1 MTAAEDDAG
10 QSVDADQA
18 AELHEAVASPS
29 DVGEPTD
36 TIVIAIDY
44 AIIQHFS
51 QHLYG
56 SPNKAV
62 EELVANG
69 FDALAS
75 MVDVWV
81 PGPQVADSVLVW
93 DDGQSMGVDGLKSL
107 WEIARSPKSRIPNRQ
122 VTGTIDGHK
131 ITRDMIGKFG
141 IGKLASYAVGDRIT
155 HFCRTQ
161 DGYLVVSV
169 DYVKVLDEQRGN
181 EPYATEVR
189 RLTTDQAHEAVA
201 ALFVAPPT
209 DLDELLRR
217 PTWTLA
223 QISSLRNDIDLK
235 PGRLSWVIGNGMP
248 LRPDFEVRVNG
259 QPVTAKLSKNA
270 KETWDLS
277 TPSLTRA
284 IASVWHDAVRDVDG
298 DSSGVLQLGPSMSG
312 CLPPA
317 PKKAVGDTT
326 ITARTSDEI
335 ADTVVRFPHLGDVRV
350 TVRLYADSLLAKK
363 DEDRPRTHGFFV
375 MVRGRLVNS
384 EDELLFL
391 KDPSFTSFYRTQ
403 FVIQADGLDEDL
415 LADRERFRRSSQASQ
430 ELALLQKALNSA
442 ARSYFEKQDPVDAQK
457 ASAVSLL
464 PLDNRELYRQPLT
477 ALLLARD
484 ELGADGADFSDPQ
497 VRRVNATESY
507 PLSDLDTGQ
516 GDFLVNQDHPLF
528 AAVRAEAGSG
538 GAAQRFFRIFDV
550 FAVGERLLEGHLYDL
565 GLSPEQVQNVSD
577 WRDRLLRAL
586 ATRYALA
593 GEEVLAEV
601 HNASYKGDAPFEKAL
616 AKLFRLMGFDALRDG
631 ASGAKDVLTVAPA
644 GPDHYTFTVEAKGSQ
659 GAVKNIAAAIAG
671 GASHRDKVDADHALV
686 VAREFAG
693 FERPRE
699 EGVAILAECTSVGR
713 VSIITL
719 EVLVDLYRA
728 VQDFSYPLAVLLPV
742 LQVVES
748 PDDKKARVAKLVD
761 PLTSF
766 DFSGAL
772 DQIWQE
778 QRGRAAKDVVSYRP
792 LWQASDQDIPLK
804 EYETKLLAL
813 DSLSGGLVVVN
824 TTNETAY
831 LRQSPEL
838 IAARIVK
845 ALASQTARA
854 ADACDDAEEDRSV
867 GQ

>member
-1 MTAAEDDAG
+1 MTTSEHDAAAGALSAQTTVPDAAPAELG
-10 QSVDADQA
+10 QA
-18 AELHEAVASPS
+18 A
-29 DVGEPTD
+29 D

-69 FDALAS
+69 FDALAG

-81 PGPQVADSVLVW
+81 PGPEVADSVLVW
-93 DDGQSMGVDGLKSL
+93 DDGQSMGIDGLKSL
-107 WEIARSPKSRIPNRQ
+107 WEIARSPKSRVPNRQ
-122 VTGTIDGHK
+122 VTGSIDGHQV
-131 ITRDMIGKFG
+131 TRDMIGKFG

-155 HFCRTQ
+155 HFCRSSV
-161 DGYLVVSV
+161 GYLVASV
-169 DYVKVLDEQRGN
+169 DYVEVLDEERGN
-181 EPYATEVR
+181 TPYATSVR
-189 RLTTDQAHEAVA
+189 RLTAEQASEAVA
-201 ALFVAPPT
+201 ALFVSPP
-209 DLDELLRR
+209 DNLDELLAR

-223 QISSLRNDIDLK
+223 QISGLRPEVDLK

-248 LRPDFEVRVNG
+248 LRPDFAVRVNG
-259 QPVTAKLSKNA
+259 EPVTAKLSKDA

-277 TPSLTRA
+277 TPSLNRA
-284 IASVWHDAVRDVDG
+284 VASVWHDAVREG
-298 DSSGVLQLGPSMSG
+298 DAEGVLEVGPSMSG
-312 CLPPA
+312 SIPAA
-317 PKKAVGDTT
+317 PKKAVGGLAVTV
-326 ITARTSDEI
+326 RTSDEMP
-335 ADTVVRFPHLGDVRV
+335 DTVVRFPHLGDVGV
-350 TVRLYADSLLAKK
+350 NIRLYSDSLLAKK
-363 DEDRPRTHGFFV
+363 GEDRPRTHGFFV

-403 FVIQADGLDEDL
+403 FVVHADGLDEDL
-415 LADRERFRRSSQASQ
+415 LADRERLKRSSPASG

-442 ARSYFEKQDPVDAQK
+442 ARSYFEKQDPVDAK
-457 ASAVSLL
+457 KGSAVSLL

-477 ALLLARD
+477 ALLLARE

-497 VRRVNATESY
+497 VRRVNATEGS
-507 PLSDLDTGQ
+507 PLSDLDTAK

-538 GAAQRFFRIFDV
+538 AAAQRFFRIFDV

-565 GLSPEQVQNVSD
+565 GLSLEQVQNVSD

-601 HNASYKGDAPFEKAL
+601 RNASYKGDAPFEKAL
-616 AKLFRLMGFDALRDG
+616 AKLFRIMGFDASHDG

-644 GPDHYTFTVEAKGSQ
+644 GPEHYTFTVEAKGSQ
-659 GAVKNIAAAIAG
+659 GAVENVPAAIAG
-671 GASHRDKVDADHALV
+671 GASHRDKVKADHALV

-693 FERPRE
+693 FKKPRKD
-699 EGVAILAECTSVGR
+699 GVAILDECTSTKR
-713 VSIITL
+713 ISIITL
-719 EVLVDLYRA
+719 DVLIDLYRA

-742 LQVVES
+742 LQAVES
-748 PDDKKARVAKLVD
+748 PDDKKTRVAKLVD
-761 PLTSF
+761 PLMSF
-766 DFSGAL
+766 DFSGVL
-772 DQIWQE
+772 DRIWQE
-778 QRGRAAKDVVSYRP
+778 QRGRAAKDVVAYRP
-792 LWQASDQDIPLK
+792 LWQDADEGITLK

-813 DSLSGGLVVVN
+813 ETLSGGLVVVN

-838 IAARIVK
+838 VVARIVK

-854 ADACDDAEEDRSV
+854 SGGDDGAETDSV
-867 GQ
+867 AGQ

>member
-1 MTAAEDDAG
+1 MTTSEGDATEGAVTAALP
-10 QSVDADQA
+10 VADGAPASPELGQA
-18 AELHEAVASPS
+18 A
-29 DVGEPTD
+29 D
-36 TIVIAIDY
+36 TIVIEIDY

-69 FDALAS
+69 FDALAGV
-75 MVDVWV
+75 VDVWV
-81 PGPQVADSVLVW
+81 PGPEVADSVLVW

-107 WEIARSPKSRIPNRQ
+107 WEIARSPKSRVPDRR
-122 VTGTIDGHK
+122 VTGAINGHQV
-131 ITRDMIGKFG
+131 TRDMIGKFG

-155 HFCRTQ
+155 HFCRSS
-161 DGYLVVSV
+161 DGYLVASV
-169 DYVKVLDEQRGN
+169 DYVRVLDEERGKQ
-181 EPYATEVR
+181 PYATSVR
-189 RLTTDQAHEAVA
+189 RLTAEEARDAVA
-201 ALFVAPPT
+201 ALFISPP
-209 DLDELLRR
+209 DNLDELLAR

-223 QISSLRNDIDLK
+223 QISSLRPEVDLK

-248 LRPDFEVRVNG
+248 LRPDFAVRVNG
-259 QPVTAKLSKNA
+259 APVTAKLSKDA
-270 KETWDLS
+270 KETWDLA
-277 TPSLTRA
+277 TPALNRA
-284 IASVWHDAVRDVDG
+284 IASVWHDAVRDG
-298 DSSGVLQLGPSMSG
+298 DAAGVLEVGPSMSG
-312 CLPPA
+312 SIPPA
-317 PKKAVGDTT
+317 PKKAPDGAAV
-326 ITARTSDEI
+326 AVRTSDEI
-335 ADTVVRFPHLGDVRV
+335 PDTAVRFPHLGDVRV
-350 TVRLYADSLLAKK
+350 SVRLYADSLLPKK
-363 DEDRPRTHGFFV
+363 GEDRPRTHGFFV

-403 FVIQADGLDEDL
+403 FVVHADALDEDL
-415 LADRERFRRSSQASQ
+415 LADRERLKRSSPASE

-457 ASAVSLL
+457 ASAISLL

-484 ELGADGADFSDPQ
+484 ELGAEGADFSDPQ
-497 VRRVNATESY
+497 VRRVNATEGSA
-507 PLSDLDTGQ
+507 LSDLDTTQ
-516 GDFLVNQDHPLF
+516 GDFVVNQDHPLF
-528 AAVRAEAGSG
+528 AAVRAEAGSSA
-538 GAAQRFFRIFDV
+538 AAQRFFRIFDV

-565 GLSPEQVQNVSD
+565 GLSLEQVQNVSG

-593 GEEVLAEV
+593 GEEVIAEV
-601 HNASYKGDAPFEKAL
+601 RNASYKGDAPFEKAL
-616 AKLFRLMGFDALRDG
+616 AKLFRIMGFDASRDG

-644 GPDHYTFTVEAKGSQ
+644 GPEHYTFTVEAKGSQ
-659 GAVKNIAAAIAG
+659 GAVENVPAAIAG
-671 GASHRDKVDADHALV
+671 GASHRDKVKADHALV

-693 FERPRE
+693 FKKPRK
-699 EGVAILAECTSVGR
+699 EGVAILDECTSTGR
-713 VSIITL
+713 ISIITL
-719 EVLVDLYRA
+719 DVLIDLYRA

-766 DFSGAL
+766 DFRDVL
-772 DQIWQE
+772 DRIWQE
-778 QRGRAAKDVVSYRP
+778 PRGRAAKDVVSYRP
-792 LWQASDQDIPLK
+792 LWQDAGQGITLK

-813 DSLSGGLVVVN
+813 ETLSGGLVVVN

-838 IAARIVK
+838 VVARIVK

-854 ADACDDAEEDRSV
+854 ADSDDGSGADPAAAP
-867 GQ
+867 

>member
-10 QSVDADQA
+10 QSAVRSGGAAPEDVPVIADLGQPA
-18 AELHEAVASPS
+18 
-29 DVGEPTD
+29 D

-69 FDALAS
+69 FDALAR

-81 PGPQVADSVLVW
+81 PGPQVDDSVLVW

-107 WEIARSPKSRIPNRQ
+107 WEIARSPKSRVPNRQ
-122 VTGTIDGHK
+122 VTGTVDGHT

-155 HFCRTQ
+155 HFCRSQ
-161 DGYLVVSV
+161 DGYLVASV
-169 DYVKVLDEQRGN
+169 YYVDVLDEQRGR
-181 EPYATEVR
+181 EAYTTPVR
-189 RLTTDQAHEAVA
+189 RLTEEQAREAVT
-201 ALFVAPPT
+201 ALFVSPPPN
-209 DLDELLRR
+209 LDQLLAR

-223 QISSLRNDIDLK
+223 QISSLREDVDLK

-248 LRPDFEVRVNG
+248 LRPDFGVRVNNE
-259 QPVTAKLSKNA
+259 PVTAKLSKNA

-277 TPSLTRA
+277 TVSMTRA
-284 IASVWHDAVRDVDG
+284 IASVWHDAVRDG
-298 DSSGVLQLGPSMSG
+298 DASGVLEIGPSMSG
-312 CLPPA
+312 CLPA
-317 PKKAVGDTT
+317 LRKGVGESAGAV
-326 ITARTSDEI
+326 RTSDEI
-335 ADTVVRFPHLGDVRV
+335 SDTVVRFPHLGDVRV

-415 LADRERFRRSSQASQ
+415 LADRERLKRSSLASQ

-497 VRRVNATESY
+497 VRRVNATENNV
-507 PLSDLDTGQ
+507 LSDLDAVQ

-528 AAVRAEAGSG
+528 AAVRAEAGGG
-538 GAAQRFFRIFDV
+538 GAAQRFLRVFDV
-550 FAVGERLLEGHLYDL
+550 FAVGERLLEGHLYDM
-565 GLSPEQVQNVSD
+565 GLSPEQVANVSQ

-586 ATRYALA
+586 ATRYSLA

-601 HNASYKGDAPFEKAL
+601 HNASHKGDAPFEKAL
-616 AKLFRLMGFDALRDG
+616 AKLFRLMGFDASRDG
-631 ASGAKDVLTVAPA
+631 ASGAKDVLTVAPV

-659 GAVKNIAAAIAG
+659 GPVENVPAAIAG
-671 GASHRDKVDADHALV
+671 GASHRDKVKADHALV

-693 FERPRE
+693 FKRPRK
-699 EGVAILAECTSVGR
+699 EGVAILDECTSVGR

-719 EVLVDLYRA
+719 DVLVDLYRA
-728 VQDFSYPLAVLLPV
+728 VQDFSYPLSVLLPV

-792 LWQASDQDIPLK
+792 LWQAGGQALPLK

-838 IAARIVK
+838 ITARIVK
-845 ALASQTARA
+845 ALATQTARA
-854 ADACDDAEEDRSV
+854 TDDADARKSDRSV
-867 GQ
+867 AG